1 MKNVQGIKLHGPTT
15 QGHGTHKKKIIQP
28 KKKNEKTSSRICI
41 KICLWHPNQIA
52 MLVQLGIQ
60 RKHGIDASK

>member
-41 KICLWHPNQIA
+41 KICL
-52 MLVQLGIQ
+52 
-60 RKHGIDASK
+60 